1 MEVVKDFF
9 SGLYAFDIIYLVFTV
24 LSLITCT
31 KKGFLL
37 SILSAS
43 KWLLAYVVT
52 LFLFPKVKPY
62 FEDIIDSE
70 YVLDIIVGIGLFI
83 IITFL
88 ILLINKGI
96 NRAVTYSG
104 LGNLDR
110 IFGFFF
116 GFIRAYV
123 IVVCIYTT
131 INIIYNHKK
140 WPINLDDAF
149 TYAWV
154 EKGSNYLIKEF
165 PDKKDYEET
174 KEKVQDLSL
183 IHI

>member
-9 SGLYAFDIIYLVFTV
+9 TELYAFDIVYLVFTV

-52 LFLFPKVKPY
+52 LFLFPKVKPL

-70 YVLDIIVGIGLFI
+70 YVLDLAVGIGLFI
-83 IITFL
+83 IIIFL

-96 NRAVTYSG
+96 NKAVTYSG

-116 GFIRAYV
+116 GLVRAYV
-123 IVVCIYTT
+123 IVVCI
-131 INIIYNHKK
+131 
-140 WPINLDDAF
+140 
-149 TYAWV
+149 
-154 EKGSNYLIKEF
+154 
-165 PDKKDYEET
+165 
-174 KEKVQDLSL
+174 LSL

>member
-9 SGLYAFDIIYLVFTV
+9 TELYTFDIVYLVFTA

-52 LFLFPKVKPY
+52 LFLFPKVKPF

-70 YVLDIIVGIGLFI
+70 YVLDIAVGLALFI
-83 IITFL
+83 IIIFL

-140 WPINLDDAF
+140 WPINLNKSY
-149 TYAWV
+149 TIPIV
-154 EKGSNYLIKEF
+154 EIGSNYLIKEF
-165 PDKKDYEET
+165 PDKKQYEKT
-174 KEKVQDLSL
+174 KNKVQEL
-183 IHI
+183 

>member
-1 MEVVKDFF
+1 MIETVKDIFGNF
-9 SGLYAFDIIYLVFTV
+9 YTFDILYLIFTTF
-24 LSLITCT
+24 SLIKCS
-31 KKGFLL
+31 KKGFVL

-62 FEDIIDSE
+62 LKDTIDSE
-70 YVLDIIVGIGLFI
+70 YVLDLVIGIGLYI
-83 IITFL
+83 IIIFL

-96 NRAVTYSG
+96 NRAITYSV

-116 GFIRAYV
+116 GFARAY
-123 IVVCIYTT
+123 IIIVCIYTT
-131 INIIYNHKK
+131 INIVYNHKK

-174 KEKVQDLSL
+174 KEKVQD
-183 IHI
+183 I

>member
-9 SGLYAFDIIYLVFTV
+9 NDLYTFDIIYFVFTT

-83 IITFL
+83 II
-88 ILLINKGI
+88 IN
-96 NRAVTYSG
+96 NPRPTARSSTYSLSIISSKNG
-104 LGNLDR
+104 FTFGNR
-110 IFGFFF
+110 N
-116 GFIRAYV
+116 RV
-123 IVVCIYTT
+123 TT
-131 INIIYNHKK
+131 
-140 WPINLDDAF
+140 
-149 TYAWV
+149 
-154 EKGSNYLIKEF
+154 
-165 PDKKDYEET
+165 
-174 KEKVQDLSL
+174 
-183 IHI
+183 

>member
-1 MEVVKDFF
+1 MEIVKEFLSD
-9 SGLYAFDIIYLVFTV
+9 LYTFDIIYLVFTV

-62 FEDIIDSE
+62 FEDIIDSK
-70 YVLDIIVGIGLFI
+70 YVLDLAVGIGLFI
-83 IITFL
+83 IIIFL

-116 GFIRAYV
+116 GFIRSYV

-174 KEKVQDLSL
+174 KEKVQD
-183 IHI
+183 I

>member
-1 MEVVKDFF
+1 MEVVKDFITD
-9 SGLYAFDIIYLVFTV
+9 LYTFDIIYLVFTV

-52 LFLFPKVKPY
+52 LFLFPKVKPF

-70 YVLDIIVGIGLFI
+70 YVLDLAVGIGLFI
-83 IITFL
+83 IIIFL

-96 NRAVTYSG
+96 IRAITYSG

-116 GFIRAYV
+116 GFVRAYV

-131 INIIYNHKK
+131 ITVSYTHLTL
-140 WPINLDDAF
+140 P
-149 TYAWV
+149 
-154 EKGSNYLIKEF
+154 
-165 PDKKDYEET
+165 T
-174 KEKVQDLSL
+174 KRIV
-183 IHI
+183 

>member
-9 SGLYAFDIIYLVFTV
+9 TDLYTFDIIYLVFTV

-52 LFLFPKVKPY
+52 LFLFPKVKPF

-70 YVLDIIVGIGLFI
+70 YVLDLAVGLGLFI
-83 IITFL
+83 IIIFL

-96 NRAVTYSG
+96 NKAVTYSG

-116 GFIRAYV
+116 GFVRAYV

-131 INIIYNHKK
+131 CLLYTS
-140 WPINLDDAF
+140 P
-149 TYAWV
+149 
-154 EKGSNYLIKEF
+154 S
-165 PDKKDYEET
+165 PRDKR
-174 KEKVQDLSL
+174 QSRMPSSA
-183 IHI
+183 

>member
-9 SGLYAFDIIYLVFTV
+9 SDLYIFDIVYLVFTV
-24 LSLITCT
+24 LSLMTCT

-37 SILSAS
+37 SVLSAS

-70 YVLDIIVGIGLFI
+70 YVLVLAVGIGLFI
-83 IITFL
+83 IIIFL

-116 GFIRAYV
+116 VFVWAYV

-131 INIIYNHKK
+131 INIVYNHKK

-165 PDKKDYEET
+165 PDKKEYEET
-174 KEKVQDLSL
+174 KEKVQD
-183 IHI
+183 I

>member
-1 MEVVKDFF
+1 MEVAKEILRN
-9 SGLYAFDIIYLVFTV
+9 LYTFDIIYFVFTT

-43 KWLLAYVVT
+43 KWLLAYVLT

-62 FEDIIDSE
+62 FENIIDSE
-70 YVLDIIVGIGLFI
+70 YVLDLAVGIGLFI
-83 IITFL
+83 ITIFL

-96 NRAVTYSG
+96 NRAITYSG

-149 TYAWV
+149 SYT
-154 EKGSNYLIKEF
+154 
-165 PDKKDYEET
+165 
-174 KEKVQDLSL
+174 
-183 IHI
+183 

>member
-1 MEVVKDFF
+1 M
-9 SGLYAFDIIYLVFTV
+9 STV
-24 LSLITCT
+24 LDFLNEISSFDSVYIFITLWTLFECA

-37 SILSAS
+37 SIVSAS
-43 KWLLAYVVT
+43 KWLLAYVIT
-52 LFLFPKVKPY
+52 LFLFPKAKPY
-62 FEDIIDSE
+62 VDGIIDSE
-70 YVLDIIVGIGLFI
+70 YVLDIVLGISLFVIVIFI
-83 IITFL
+83 
-88 ILLINKGI
+88 ILLINRSIKKAI
-96 NRAVTYSG
+96 TYTG
-104 LGNLDR
+104 LGTMDR

-165 PDKKDYEET
+165 PDKKEYEET
-174 KEKVQDLSL
+174 KEKVQD
-183 IHI
+183 I

>member
-1 MEVVKDFF
+1 MELIK
-9 SGLYAFDIIYLVFTV
+9 GILNELYSFDIFYLVFTI
-24 LSLITCT
+24 LSLINCT

-43 KWLLAYVVT
+43 KWLLAYVLT

-62 FEDIIDSE
+62 FIDIIDSE
-70 YVLDIIVGIGLFI
+70 YVLDIVIGVSLYVILIFI
-83 IITFL
+83 IL
-88 ILLINKGI
+88 MVNKGI
-96 NRAVTYSG
+96 NRAVTYSS

-116 GFIRAYV
+116 GFLRAYV
-123 IVVCIYTT
+123 IVVCIYATL
-131 INIIYNHKK
+131 NIIYNHKK
-140 WPINLDDAF
+140 WPINLDDSF
-149 TYAWV
+149 TYPWV

-174 KEKVQDLSL
+174 KEKVQD
-183 IHI
+183 I

>member
-9 SGLYAFDIIYLVFTV
+9 ADLYTFDIIYLVFTV

-62 FEDIIDSE
+62 FEDIVDSE
-70 YVLDIIVGIGLFI
+70 YVLDLAVGLGLFI
-83 IITFL
+83 IIIFL

-96 NRAVTYSG
+96 NKAVTYSG

-116 GFIRAYV
+116 GFIRSYV
-123 IVVCIYTT
+123 IVAVSYTHLT
-131 INIIYNHKK
+131 LPTTPY
-140 WPINLDDAF
+140 
-149 TYAWV
+149 V
-154 EKGSNYLIKEF
+154 
-165 PDKKDYEET
+165 
-174 KEKVQDLSL
+174 
-183 IHI
+183 

>member
-1 MEVVKDFF
+1 MEVVKNIL
-9 SGLYAFDIIYLVFTV
+9 SGLYTFDIVYLILTV
-24 LSLITCT
+24 LSLIKCT
-31 KKGFLL
+31 NKGFLL

-62 FEDIIDSE
+62 FKNLIDSE
-70 YVLDIIVGIGLFI
+70 YVLDIAVGIGLFI
-83 IITFL
+83 IIIFI
-88 ILLINKGI
+88 ILLINKSI
-96 NRAVTYSG
+96 SKAITYSG
-104 LGNLDR
+104 SGNLDK

-116 GFIRAYV
+116 GFVRAYI

-131 INIIYNHKK
+131 LNIIYNHKK
-140 WPINLDDAF
+140 WPINLDDTF

-174 KEKVQDLSL
+174 KEKVQD
-183 IHI
+183 I

>member
-9 SGLYAFDIIYLVFTV
+9 TELYAFDIVYLVFTV

-43 KWLLAYVVT
+43 KWLLAYVAT

-62 FEDIIDSE
+62 FEDIIDSD
-70 YVLDIIVGIGLFI
+70 YFLDIAVGIGLFI
-83 IITFL
+83 IIIFL

-96 NRAVTYSG
+96 NRAVSYSG

-131 INIIYNHKK
+131 ITVSYTHLTLPTIYS
-140 WPINLDDAF
+140 
-149 TYAWV
+149 V
-154 EKGSNYLIKEF
+154 
-165 PDKKDYEET
+165 
-174 KEKVQDLSL
+174 
-183 IHI
+183 

>member
-1 MEVVKDFF
+1 MEMILDLVND
-9 SGLYAFDIIYLVFTV
+9 LYSFDIIYLLFTI

-52 LFLFPKVKPY
+52 LFFFPKVKPY
-62 FEDIIDSE
+62 FKDIIDSE
-70 YVLDIIVGIGLFI
+70 YVLDIFIGLGLFI
-83 IITFL
+83 VIIFI
-88 ILLINKGI
+88 ILMINKGI

-104 LGNLDR
+104 LGSLDR

-116 GFIRAYV
+116 GFLRAYV
-123 IVVCIYTT
+123 IMVCIYST
-131 INIIYNHKK
+131 IDILYNHKK
-140 WPINLDDAF
+140 WPINLDNAF
-149 TYAWV
+149 TYPWV

-165 PDKKDYEET
+165 PNKKDYEET
-174 KEKVQDLSL
+174 KEKVQD
-183 IHI
+183 I

>member
-1 MEVVKDFF
+1 MEKILDLI
-9 SGLYAFDIIYLVFTV
+9 SDLYAFDIIYLIFTV
-24 LSLITCT
+24 LSLIACT

-43 KWLLAYVVT
+43 KWLLAYVLT

-62 FEDIIDSE
+62 FKNIIDSE
-70 YVLDIIVGIGLFI
+70 YVLDLAIGIGLFI
-83 IITFL
+83 IIIFI

-96 NRAVTYSG
+96 NRAVSYSG

-116 GFIRAYV
+116 GFLRAYV
-123 IVVCIYTT
+123 IVVCIYST
-131 INIIYNHKK
+131 INILYNDKK
-140 WPINLDDAF
+140 WPINLDNAF
-149 TYAWV
+149 TYPWV

-165 PDKKDYEET
+165 PNKKDYEET
-174 KEKVQDLSL
+174 KEKVQD
-183 IHI
+183 I

>member
-1 MEVVKDFF
+1 MDTVKNILSD
-9 SGLYAFDIIYLVFTV
+9 LYTFDIVYLVFTA

-52 LFLFPKVKPY
+52 LFLFPKIKPF

-70 YVLDIIVGIGLFI
+70 YVLDLAVGIGLFTI
-83 IITFL
+83 IIFL

-116 GFIRAYV
+116 GFVRSYI

-131 INIIYNHKK
+131 INIVYNHKK

-174 KEKVQDLSL
+174 KEKVQD
-183 IHI
+183 I

>member
-1 MEVVKDFF
+1 MEIVKDFF
-9 SGLYAFDIIYLVFTV
+9 TELYAFDIVYLVFTI

-52 LFLFPKVKPY
+52 LFLFPKVKPF

-70 YVLDIIVGIGLFI
+70 YVIDLVVGVGLFI
-83 IITFL
+83 IIIFL

-116 GFIRAYV
+116 GFVRAYV

-131 INIIYNHKK
+131 I
-140 WPINLDDAF
+140 
-149 TYAWV
+149 T
-154 EKGSNYLIKEF
+154 
-165 PDKKDYEET
+165 
-174 KEKVQDLSL
+174 
-183 IHI
+183 